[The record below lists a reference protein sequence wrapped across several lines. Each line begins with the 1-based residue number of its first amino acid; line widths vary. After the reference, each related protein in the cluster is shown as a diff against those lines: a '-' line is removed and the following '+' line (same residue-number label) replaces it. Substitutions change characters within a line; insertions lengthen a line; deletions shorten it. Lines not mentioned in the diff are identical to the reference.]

1 MACRRKHRIN
11 ALSLF
16 SCIGV
21 GEYYLKRAGVDV
33 VVATDIDSRRC
44 RVHGQLYPSTKTVCG
59 DITSDDVKRDVLKAV
74 GRKKI
79 QMIISTP
86 PCQGMS
92 SVGKNKGAALSD
104 IDDSR
109 NYLILETFPFI
120 DSLSPDY
127 VIFENVPQ
135 MLKVKMPWGDG
146 ERLKILEILEAK
158 YGGVYDIK
166 CDIFNSG
173 DYGVPQT
180 RERVF
185 IRLCRKGLSWHDP
198 KRSEK
203 QVTLREAI
211 GNLPSIEPGEV
222 SALKNHWARLHPTN
236 QIEWLRHTPTGRSA
250 FMNDEHY
257 PRKSNGDKIK
267 GYLNCYK
274 RMSWDQ
280 PSHTVTMRNEI
291 MSSQDKVHPGRSL
304 GNGLWSDARV
314 LTLRELLIV
323 MSLPGDL
330 ELPDD
335 ISDTALRQ
343 FIGEGVPPLMMKKII
358 DGIEL

>member
-1 MACRRKHRIN
+1 
-11 ALSLF
+11 
-16 SCIGV
+16 
-21 GEYYLKRAGVDV
+21 
-33 VVATDIDSRRC
+33 
-44 RVHGQLYPSTKTVCG
+44 
-59 DITSDDVKRDVLKAV
+59 
-74 GRKKI
+74 
-79 QMIISTP
+79 
-86 PCQGMS
+86 MS
-92 SVGKNKGAALSD
+92 SAGKNKGAALSD
-104 IDDSR
+104 ADDNR
-109 NYLILETFPFI
+109 NYLILETFDFI
-120 DSLSPDY
+120 DSLSPDF

-135 MLKVKMPWGDG
+135 MLKVRMPWFD
-146 ERLKILEILEAK
+146 EKLTILEILEIK
-158 YGGVYDIK
+158 YSETYDIK
-166 CDIFNSG
+166 CDIFNSV

-185 IRLCRKGLSWHDP
+185 IRLCRKGLTWLPP
-198 KRSEK
+198 KKSDRAI
-203 QVTLREAI
+203 TLRDAI
-211 GNLPSIEPGEV
+211 GALPSLEPGEA
-222 SALKNHWARLHPTN
+222 SKLKNHWARLHPAN
-236 QIEWLRHTPTGRSA
+236 QIEWLRHTPTGSSA
-250 FMNDEHY
+250 FLNEEYY
-257 PRKSNGDKIK
+257 PKKANGDKIK
-267 GYLNCYK
+267 GYPNCYK

-280 PSHTVTMRNEI
+280 PSPTVTMRNEI